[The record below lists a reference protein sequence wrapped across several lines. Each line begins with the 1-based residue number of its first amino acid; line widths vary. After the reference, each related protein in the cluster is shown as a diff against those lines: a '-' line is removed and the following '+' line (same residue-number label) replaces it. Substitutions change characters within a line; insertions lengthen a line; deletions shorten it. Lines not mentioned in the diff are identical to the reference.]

1 LKETYCTKHKAKKF
15 PMSNFFE
22 SLVCPKTKTKLVLS
36 ADGQTLSNTSSQEPL
51 SFDVNEIVDLTY
63 PKELFEQDRKERIA
77 YDDAFQRYDR
87 GVTWVFESLNS
98 DEQTNREKMCSL
110 LGLKPGMKV
119 LEVGAGTGKDSE
131 LIIKAIAPDGEAY
144 LSDLSPK
151 MLQLAKQRL
160 NPEGVAVNYFIA
172 NGTYLPFE
180 DNTFDAVFH
189 FGGINTFAERKE
201 AFEEFSRVV
210 KVGGRVVV
218 GDESVPPW
226 LRNEE
231 SYAMLMKANPMFADE
246 VPLQDLPKNIENF
259 ELHWIF
265 GFGYYVMAYTKTAT
279 SPEVNVDLPI
289 PGKDFVDN
297 WRRRASLKG

>member
-1 LKETYCTKHKAKKF
+1 MNNYEQ
-15 PMSNFFE
+15 NFI
-22 SLVCPKTKTKLVLS
+22 CPKTKTKLVLS
-36 ADGQTLSNTSSQEPL
+36 ADGKTLHNTSSDEPI
-51 SFDVNEIVDLTY
+51 SYEIDDILDLTY
-63 PKELFEQDRKERIA
+63 PKELFEQDRKERVA

-98 DEQTNREKMCSL
+98 NEQVNRQKMCDL
-110 LGLKPGMKV
+110 LHLKPGMKV

-131 LIIKAIAPDGEAY
+131 LIIKAIAPNGEAY

-160 NPEGVAVNYFIA
+160 NPEGVTVNYFIA

-201 AFEEFSRVV
+201 AFEEFSRVA
-210 KVGGRVVV
+210 KVGARIVV
-218 GDESVPPW
+218 GDESVPSW
-226 LRNEE
+226 LRNEPT
-231 SYAMLMKANPMFADE
+231 YKTLMKANPMFADE

-265 GFGYYVMAYTKTAT
+265 GFGYYVMGYNKSAIN
-279 SPEVNVDLPI
+279 PEVNVNLQI
-289 PGKDFVDN
+289 PGKDFEDN
-297 WRRRASLKG
+297 WRLRAEKKQ

>member
-1 LKETYCTKHKAKKF
+1 MIT
-15 PMSNFFE
+15 SNFI
-22 SLVCPKTKTKLVLS
+22 CPKTKTKLILS
-36 ADGQTLSNTSSQEPL
+36 EDGKTLHNTSTDELISY
-51 SFDVNEIVDLTY
+51 EIDDILDLTY
-63 PKELFEQDRKERIA
+63 PKELFEQDRKERVA

-98 DEQTNREKMCSL
+98 DEQVNRQKMCDL
-110 LGLKPGMKV
+110 LHLKPGMKV

-160 NPEGVAVNYFIA
+160 NPEGVTVNYFIA

-201 AFEEFSRVV
+201 AFDEFSRVA
-210 KVGGRVVV
+210 KVGARIVV
-218 GDESVPPW
+218 GDESVPSW
-226 LRNEE
+226 LRNEPT
-231 SYAMLMKANPMFADE
+231 YKTLMKANPMFADE

-265 GFGYYVMAYTKTAT
+265 GFGYYVMGYNKSAT
-279 SPEVNVDLPI
+279 NPEVNVNLQI
-289 PGKDFVDN
+289 PGKDFEDN
-297 WRRRASLKG
+297 WRLRAEKK

>member
-1 LKETYCTKHKAKKF
+1 MNNYEQ
-15 PMSNFFE
+15 NFI
-22 SLVCPKTKTKLVLS
+22 CPKTKTKLILS
-36 ADGQTLSNTSSQEPL
+36 DDGKTLHNTSAEEPL
-51 SFDVNEIVDLTY
+51 SYEIDDILDLTY
-63 PKELFEQDRKERIA
+63 PKELFEQDRKERVA

-98 DEQTNREKMCSL
+98 DEQVNRQKMCDL
-110 LGLKPGMKV
+110 LHLKPGMKV

-131 LIIKAIAPDGEAY
+131 LIIKAIAPNGEAY

-160 NPEGVAVNYFIA
+160 NSEGVTVNYFIA

-201 AFEEFSRVV
+201 AFIEFSRVA
-210 KVGGRVVV
+210 KVGARIVV
-218 GDESVPPW
+218 GDESVPSW
-226 LRNEE
+226 LRNEPT
-231 SYAMLMKANPMFADE
+231 YKTLMKANPMFADE

-265 GFGYYVMAYTKTAT
+265 GFGYYVMGYNKSGN
-279 SPEVNVDLPI
+279 SPEVNVNLQI
-289 PGKDFVDN
+289 PGKDFEDN
-297 WRRRASLKG
+297 WRLRAEKK

>member
-1 LKETYCTKHKAKKF
+1 MNNYEQ
-15 PMSNFFE
+15 NFI
-22 SLVCPKTKTKLVLS
+22 CPKTKTKLILSDDGKTLHNTS
-36 ADGQTLSNTSSQEPL
+36 ADEPL
-51 SFDVNEIVDLTY
+51 SYEIDDILDLTY
-63 PKELFEQDRKERIA
+63 PKELFEQDRKERVA

-98 DEQTNREKMCSL
+98 DEQVNRQKMCDL
-110 LGLKPGMKV
+110 LHLKPGMKV

-131 LIIKAIAPDGEAY
+131 LIIKAIAPNGEAY

-160 NPEGVAVNYFIA
+160 NSVGVTVNYFIA

-201 AFEEFSRVV
+201 AFEEFSRVA
-210 KVGGRVVV
+210 KVGARIVV
-218 GDESVPPW
+218 GDESVPSW
-226 LRNEE
+226 LRNEPT
-231 SYAMLMKANPMFADE
+231 YKTLMKANPMFADE

-265 GFGYYVMAYTKTAT
+265 GFGYYVMGYNKSGI
-279 SPEVNVDLPI
+279 SPEVNINLQI
-289 PGKDFVDN
+289 PGKDFEDN
-297 WRRRASLKG
+297 WRLRAEKK

>member
-1 LKETYCTKHKAKKF
+1 MNNYEQ
-15 PMSNFFE
+15 NFI
-22 SLVCPKTKTKLVLS
+22 CPKTKTKLVLS
-36 ADGQTLSNTSSQEPL
+36 EDGKTLHNTSSDEPI
-51 SFDVNEIVDLTY
+51 SYEIDDILDLTY
-63 PKELFEQDRKERIA
+63 PKELFEQDRKERVA

-98 DEQTNREKMCSL
+98 DEQVNRQKMCDL
-110 LGLKPGMKV
+110 LHLKPGMKV

-131 LIIKAIAPDGEAY
+131 LIIKAIAPNGEAY

-160 NPEGVAVNYFIA
+160 NPEGVTVNYFIA

-201 AFEEFSRVV
+201 AFEEFSRVA
-210 KVGGRVVV
+210 KVGARIVV
-218 GDESVPPW
+218 GDESVPSW
-226 LRNEE
+226 LRNEPT
-231 SYAMLMKANPMFADE
+231 YKTLMKANPMFADE

-265 GFGYYVMAYTKTAT
+265 GFGYYVMGYNKSAIN
-279 SPEVNVDLPI
+279 PEVNINLQI
-289 PGKDFVDN
+289 PGKDFEDN
-297 WRRRASLKG
+297 WRLRAEKK

>member
-1 LKETYCTKHKAKKF
+1 MNNYEQ
-15 PMSNFFE
+15 NFI
-22 SLVCPKTKTKLVLS
+22 CPKTRTKLILSDDGKTLHNTS
-36 ADGQTLSNTSSQEPL
+36 ADEPL
-51 SFDVNEIVDLTY
+51 SYEIDDILDLTY
-63 PKELFEQDRKERIA
+63 PKELFEQDRKERVA

-98 DEQTNREKMCSL
+98 DEQVNRQKMCDL
-110 LGLKPGMKV
+110 LHLKPGMKV

-131 LIIKAIAPDGEAY
+131 LIIKAIAPNGEAY

-160 NPEGVAVNYFIA
+160 NPEGVTVNYFIA

-201 AFEEFSRVV
+201 AFEEFSRVA
-210 KVGGRVVV
+210 KVGARIVV
-218 GDESVPPW
+218 GDESVPSW
-226 LRNEE
+226 LRNEPT
-231 SYAMLMKANPMFADE
+231 YQTLMKANPMFADE

-265 GFGYYVMAYTKTAT
+265 GFGYYVMGYNKSDV
-279 SPEVNVDLPI
+279 SPEVNVNLQI
-289 PGKDFVDN
+289 PGKDFEDN
-297 WRRRASLKG
+297 WRLRAEKK

>member
-1 LKETYCTKHKAKKF
+1 MNNYEQ
-15 PMSNFFE
+15 NFI
-22 SLVCPKTKTKLVLS
+22 CPKTKTKLILS
-36 ADGQTLSNTSSQEPL
+36 EDGKTLHNTSSDEPI
-51 SFDVNEIVDLTY
+51 SYEIDDILDLTY
-63 PKELFEQDRKERIA
+63 PKELFEQDRKERVA

-98 DEQTNREKMCSL
+98 DEQVNRQKMCDL
-110 LGLKPGMKV
+110 LHLKPGMKV

-131 LIIKAIAPDGEAY
+131 LIIKAIAPNGEAY

-160 NPEGVAVNYFIA
+160 NPQGVTVNYFIA

-201 AFEEFSRVV
+201 AFEEFSRVA
-210 KVGGRVVV
+210 KVGARIVV
-218 GDESVPPW
+218 GDESVPSW
-226 LRNEE
+226 LRNEPT
-231 SYAMLMKANPMFADE
+231 YKTLMKANPMFADE
-246 VPLQDLPKNIENF
+246 VPLQDLPRNIENF

-265 GFGYYVMAYTKTAT
+265 GFGYYVMGYNKSAIN
-279 SPEVNVDLPI
+279 PEVNVNLQI
-289 PGKDFVDN
+289 PGKDFEDN
-297 WRRRASLKG
+297 WRLRAEKK

>member
-1 LKETYCTKHKAKKF
+1 MNNYEQ
-15 PMSNFFE
+15 NFI
-22 SLVCPKTKTKLVLS
+22 CPKTKTKLVLS
-36 ADGQTLSNTSSQEPL
+36 EDGKTLHNTSPDEPI
-51 SFDVNEIVDLTY
+51 SYEIDDILDLTY
-63 PKELFEQDRKERIA
+63 PKELFEQDRKERVA

-98 DEQTNREKMCSL
+98 DEQVNRQKMCDL
-110 LGLKPGMKV
+110 LHLKPCMKV

-131 LIIKAIAPDGEAY
+131 LIIQAIAPNGEAY

-160 NPEGVAVNYFIA
+160 NPEGVTVNYFIA

-201 AFEEFSRVV
+201 AFEEFSRVA
-210 KVGGRVVV
+210 KVGARIVV
-218 GDESVPPW
+218 GDESVPSW
-226 LRNEE
+226 LRNEPT
-231 SYAMLMKANPMFADE
+231 YKTLMKANPMFADE

-265 GFGYYVMAYTKTAT
+265 GFGYYVMGYNKSAIN
-279 SPEVNVDLPI
+279 PEVNVNLQI
-289 PGKDFVDN
+289 PGKDFEDN
-297 WRRRASLKG
+297 WRLRAEKK

>member
-1 LKETYCTKHKAKKF
+1 MNNYEQ
-15 PMSNFFE
+15 NFI
-22 SLVCPKTKTKLVLS
+22 CPKTKTKLVLLE
-36 ADGQTLSNTSSQEPL
+36 DGKTLHNTSTEEPI
-51 SFDVNEIVDLTY
+51 SYEIDDILDLTY
-63 PKELFEQDRKERIA
+63 PKELFEQDRKERVA

-98 DEQTNREKMCSL
+98 DEQVNRQKMCDL
-110 LGLKPGMKV
+110 LHLKPGMKV

-131 LIIKAIAPDGEAY
+131 LIIKAIAPNGEAY

-160 NPEGVAVNYFIA
+160 NPDGVTVNYFIA

-201 AFEEFSRVV
+201 AFEEFSRVA
-210 KVGGRVVV
+210 KVGARIVV
-218 GDESVPPW
+218 GDESVPAW
-226 LRNEE
+226 LRNEPT
-231 SYAMLMKANPMFADE
+231 YQTLMKANPMFADE

-265 GFGYYVMAYTKTAT
+265 GFGYYVMGYNKSAT
-279 SPEVNVDLPI
+279 NPEVNVNLQI
-289 PGKDFVDN
+289 PGKDFEDN
-297 WRRRASLKG
+297 WRLRAEKK

>member
-1 LKETYCTKHKAKKF
+1 MIT
-15 PMSNFFE
+15 SNFI
-22 SLVCPKTKTKLVLS
+22 CPKTKTKLILS
-36 ADGQTLSNTSSQEPL
+36 EDGKTLHNTSSDEPI
-51 SFDVNEIVDLTY
+51 SYEIDDILDLTY
-63 PKELFEQDRKERIA
+63 PKELFEQDRKERVA

-98 DEQTNREKMCSL
+98 DETLNRQKMCDL
-110 LGLKPGMKV
+110 LHLKPGMKV

-131 LIIKAIAPDGEAY
+131 LIIKAISPNGEAY

-160 NPEGVAVNYFIA
+160 NPDGVTVNYFIA

-201 AFEEFSRVV
+201 AFEEFSRVA
-210 KVGGRVVV
+210 KVGARIVV
-218 GDESVPPW
+218 GDESVPSW
-226 LRNEE
+226 LRNEPT
-231 SYAMLMKANPMFADE
+231 YKTLMKANPMFADE

-265 GFGYYVMAYTKTAT
+265 GFGYYVMGYNKSAIY
-279 SPEVNVDLPI
+279 PEVNVNLQI
-289 PGKDFVDN
+289 PGKDFEDN
-297 WRRRASLKG
+297 WRLRAEKK

>member
-1 LKETYCTKHKAKKF
+1 MNNYEQ
-15 PMSNFFE
+15 NFI
-22 SLVCPKTKTKLVLS
+22 CPKTKTKLVLS
-36 ADGQTLSNTSSQEPL
+36 KNGKTLHNTSSDEPI
-51 SFDVNEIVDLTY
+51 SYEIDDILDLTY
-63 PKELFEQDRKERIA
+63 PKELFEQDRKERVA

-98 DEQTNREKMCSL
+98 DEQVNRQKMCDL
-110 LGLKPGMKV
+110 LHLKPGMKV

-131 LIIKAIAPDGEAY
+131 LIIKAIAPNGEAY

-160 NPEGVAVNYFIA
+160 NPEGVTVNYFIA

-201 AFEEFSRVV
+201 AFEEFSRVA
-210 KVGGRVVV
+210 KVGSRIVV
-218 GDESVPPW
+218 GDESVPSW
-226 LRNEE
+226 LRDEPT
-231 SYAMLMKANPMFADE
+231 YKTLMKANPMFADE

-265 GFGYYVMAYTKTAT
+265 GFGYYVMGYNKSAIN
-279 SPEVNVDLPI
+279 PEVNVNLQI
-289 PGKDFVDN
+289 PGKDFEDN
-297 WRRRASLKG
+297 WRIRAEKK

>member
-1 LKETYCTKHKAKKF
+1 MNNYEQ
-15 PMSNFFE
+15 NFI
-22 SLVCPKTKTKLVLS
+22 CPKTKTKLVLS
-36 ADGQTLSNTSSQEPL
+36 EDGKTLHNTSSDEPI
-51 SFDVNEIVDLTY
+51 SYEIGDILDLTY
-63 PKELFEQDRKERIA
+63 PKELFEQDRKERVA

-98 DEQTNREKMCSL
+98 DEQVNRQKMCDL
-110 LGLKPGMKV
+110 LHLKPGMKV

-131 LIIKAIAPDGEAY
+131 LIIKAIAPNGEAY

-160 NPEGVAVNYFIA
+160 NPEGVTVNYFIA

-201 AFEEFSRVV
+201 AFEEFSRVA
-210 KVGGRVVV
+210 KVGARIVI
-218 GDESVPPW
+218 GDESVPSW
-226 LRNEE
+226 LRNEPT
-231 SYAMLMKANPMFADE
+231 YKTLMKANPMFADE

-265 GFGYYVMAYTKTAT
+265 GFGYYVMGYNKSAI
-279 SPEVNVDLPI
+279 SPEVNVNLQI
-289 PGKDFVDN
+289 PGKDFEDN
-297 WRRRASLKG
+297 WRLRAEKK

>member
-1 LKETYCTKHKAKKF
+1 MNNYEQ
-15 PMSNFFE
+15 NFI
-22 SLVCPKTKTKLVLS
+22 CPKTKTKLVLS
-36 ADGQTLSNTSSQEPL
+36 EDGKTLHNTSSDEL
-51 SFDVNEIVDLTY
+51 ISYEIDDILDLTY
-63 PKELFEQDRKERIA
+63 PKELFEQDRKERVA

-98 DEQTNREKMCSL
+98 DEQVNRQKMCDL
-110 LGLKPGMKV
+110 LHLKPGMKV

-131 LIIKAIAPDGEAY
+131 LIIKAIAPNGEAY

-160 NPEGVAVNYFIA
+160 NPEGVMVNYFIA

-201 AFEEFSRVV
+201 AFEEFSRVA
-210 KVGGRVVV
+210 KVGARIVV
-218 GDESVPPW
+218 GDESVPSW
-226 LRNEE
+226 LRNEPT
-231 SYAMLMKANPMFADE
+231 YKTLMKANPMFADE

-265 GFGYYVMAYTKTAT
+265 GFGYYVMGYNKSAIN
-279 SPEVNVDLPI
+279 PEVNVNLQI
-289 PGKDFVDN
+289 PGKDFEDN
-297 WRRRASLKG
+297 WRLRAEKK

>member
-1 LKETYCTKHKAKKF
+1 MNNYEQ
-15 PMSNFFE
+15 NFI
-22 SLVCPKTKTKLVLS
+22 CPKTKTKLVLS
-36 ADGQTLSNTSSQEPL
+36 EDGKTLHNTSSDEPI
-51 SFDVNEIVDLTY
+51 SYEIDDILDLTY
-63 PKELFEQDRKERIA
+63 PKELFEQDRKERVA

-98 DEQTNREKMCSL
+98 DEQVNRQKMCDL
-110 LGLKPGMKV
+110 LHLKPGMKV

-131 LIIKAIAPDGEAY
+131 LIIKAIAPNGEAY

-160 NPEGVAVNYFIA
+160 NPEGVTVNYFIA

-201 AFEEFSRVV
+201 AFVEFSRVA
-210 KVGGRVVV
+210 KVGARIVV
-218 GDESVPPW
+218 GDESVPSW
-226 LRNEE
+226 LRNEPT
-231 SYAMLMKANPMFADE
+231 YKTLMKANPMFADE

-265 GFGYYVMAYTKTAT
+265 GFGYYVMGYNKAAIN
-279 SPEVNVDLPI
+279 PEVNVNLQI
-289 PGKDFVDN
+289 PGKDFEDN
-297 WRRRASLKG
+297 WRLRAEKK

>member
-1 LKETYCTKHKAKKF
+1 MNNYEQ
-15 PMSNFFE
+15 NFI
-22 SLVCPKTKTKLVLS
+22 CPKTKTKLILS
-36 ADGQTLSNTSSQEPL
+36 ENGKILHNTSSDEPI
-51 SFDVNEIVDLTY
+51 SYEIDDILDLTY
-63 PKELFEQDRKERIA
+63 PKELFEQDRKERVA

-98 DEQTNREKMCSL
+98 NEQVNRQKMCDL
-110 LGLKPGMKV
+110 LHLKPGMKV

-131 LIIKAIAPDGEAY
+131 LIIKAIAPNGEAY

-160 NPEGVAVNYFIA
+160 NPEGVTVNYFIA

-201 AFEEFSRVV
+201 AFEEFNRVA
-210 KVGGRVVV
+210 KVGARIVV
-218 GDESVPPW
+218 GDESVPSW
-226 LRNEE
+226 LRNEPT
-231 SYAMLMKANPMFADE
+231 YKTLMKANPMFADE

-265 GFGYYVMAYTKTAT
+265 GFGYYVMGYNKSAIN
-279 SPEVNVDLPI
+279 PEVNVNLQI
-289 PGKDFVDN
+289 PGKDFEDN
-297 WRRRASLKG
+297 WRLRAVKK

>member
-1 LKETYCTKHKAKKF
+1 MNNYEQ
-15 PMSNFFE
+15 NFI
-22 SLVCPKTKTKLVLS
+22 CPKTKTKLVLS
-36 ADGQTLSNTSSQEPL
+36 TDGKTLHNSSTDEPI
-51 SFDVNEIVDLTY
+51 SYEIDDILDLTY
-63 PKELFEQDRKERIA
+63 PKELFEQDRKERVA

-98 DEQTNREKMCSL
+98 DEQANRQKMCDL
-110 LGLKPGMKV
+110 LHLKPGMKV

-131 LIIKAIAPDGEAY
+131 LIIKSIAPNGEAY

-160 NPEGVAVNYFIA
+160 NSEGVSVNYFIA

-201 AFEEFSRVV
+201 AFEEFNRVA
-210 KVGGRVVV
+210 KVGARIVV
-218 GDESVPPW
+218 GDESVPAW
-226 LRNEE
+226 LRNEPTFKT
-231 SYAMLMKANPMFADE
+231 LMKANPMFADE
-246 VPLQDLPKNIENF
+246 VPLQDLPKNIKNF

-265 GFGYYVMAYTKTAT
+265 GFGYYVMGYNKAAVN
-279 SPEVNVDLPI
+279 PEVNIDLQI
-289 PGKDFVDN
+289 PGKDFEDN
-297 WRRRASLKG
+297 WRLRAEKK

>member
-1 LKETYCTKHKAKKF
+1 MIT
-15 PMSNFFE
+15 SNFI
-22 SLVCPKTKTKLVLS
+22 CPKTKTKLVLS
-36 ADGQTLSNTSSQEPL
+36 EDGKTLHNTSSDEPISYKIDDIL
-51 SFDVNEIVDLTY
+51 DLTY
-63 PKELFEQDRKERIA
+63 PKELFEQDRKERVA

-98 DEQTNREKMCSL
+98 DEALNRQKMCDL
-110 LGLKPGMKV
+110 LHLKPGMKV

-131 LIIKAIAPDGEAY
+131 LIIKAIAPNGEAY

-160 NPEGVAVNYFIA
+160 NPDGVTVNYFIA

-201 AFEEFSRVV
+201 AFEEFSRVA
-210 KVGGRVVV
+210 KVGARIVV
-218 GDESVPPW
+218 GDESVPSW
-226 LRNEE
+226 LRNEPT
-231 SYAMLMKANPMFADE
+231 YKTLMKANPMFADE

-265 GFGYYVMAYTKTAT
+265 GFGYYVIGYNKSAIN
-279 SPEVNVDLPI
+279 PEVNVNLQI
-289 PGKDFVDN
+289 PGKDFEDN
-297 WRRRASLKG
+297 WRLRAEKK

>member
-1 LKETYCTKHKAKKF
+1 MNNYEQ
-15 PMSNFFE
+15 NFI
-22 SLVCPKTKTKLVLS
+22 CPKTKTKLVLS
-36 ADGQTLSNTSSQEPL
+36 EDGKTLHNTSSDEPI
-51 SFDVNEIVDLTY
+51 SYEIDDILDLTY
-63 PKELFEQDRKERIA
+63 PKELFEQDRKERVA

-98 DEQTNREKMCSL
+98 DEQVNRQKMCDL
-110 LGLKPGMKV
+110 LHLKPGMKV

-131 LIIKAIAPDGEAY
+131 LIIKAIAPNGEAY

-160 NPEGVAVNYFIA
+160 NPEGVTVNYFIA

-201 AFEEFSRVV
+201 AFEEFSRVA
-210 KVGGRVVV
+210 KVGARIVV
-218 GDESVPPW
+218 GDESVPSW
-226 LRNEE
+226 LRNEPT
-231 SYAMLMKANPMFADE
+231 YKTLMKANPMFADE

-265 GFGYYVMAYTKTAT
+265 GFGYYVIGYNKSAIN
-279 SPEVNVDLPI
+279 PEVNVNLQI
-289 PGKDFVDN
+289 PGKDFEDN
-297 WRRRASLKG
+297 WRLRAEKK

>member
-1 LKETYCTKHKAKKF
+1 MNNYEQ
-15 PMSNFFE
+15 NFI
-22 SLVCPKTKTKLVLS
+22 CPKTKTKLVLS
-36 ADGQTLSNTSSQEPL
+36 EDGKTLHNTSSDEPI
-51 SFDVNEIVDLTY
+51 SYEIDDILDLTY
-63 PKELFEQDRKERIA
+63 PKELFEQDRKERVA

-98 DEQTNREKMCSL
+98 DEQVNRQKMCDL
-110 LGLKPGMKV
+110 LHLKPGMKV

-131 LIIKAIAPDGEAY
+131 LIIKAIAPNGEAY

-160 NPEGVAVNYFIA
+160 NPEGVTVNYFIA

-201 AFEEFSRVV
+201 AFEEFSRVA
-210 KVGGRVVV
+210 KVGARIVV
-218 GDESVPPW
+218 GDESVPSW
-226 LRNEE
+226 LRNEPT
-231 SYAMLMKANPMFADE
+231 YKTLMKANPMFADE

-265 GFGYYVMAYTKTAT
+265 GFGYYVMGYNKSAIN
-279 SPEVNVDLPI
+279 PEVNVNLQI
-289 PGKDFVDN
+289 PGKDFEDN
-297 WRRRASLKG
+297 WRLRAKKK

>member
-1 LKETYCTKHKAKKF
+1 MNNYEQ
-15 PMSNFFE
+15 NFI
-22 SLVCPKTKTKLVLS
+22 CPKTKTKLVLS
-36 ADGQTLSNTSSQEPL
+36 EDGKTLHNTSTDEPI
-51 SFDVNEIVDLTY
+51 SYEIDDILDLTY
-63 PKELFEQDRKERIA
+63 PKELFEQDRKERVA

-98 DEQTNREKMCSL
+98 DEQVNRQKMCDL
-110 LGLKPGMKV
+110 LHLKPGMKV

-131 LIIKAIAPDGEAY
+131 LIIKAIAPNGEAY

-160 NPEGVAVNYFIA
+160 NPEGVTVNYFIA

-201 AFEEFSRVV
+201 AFEEFSRVA
-210 KVGGRVVV
+210 KIGARIVV
-218 GDESVPPW
+218 GDESVPSW
-226 LRNEE
+226 LRNEPT
-231 SYAMLMKANPMFADE
+231 YKTLMKANPMFADE

-265 GFGYYVMAYTKTAT
+265 GFGYYVMGYNKSAVN
-279 SPEVNVDLPI
+279 PEVNVNLQI
-289 PGKDFVDN
+289 PGKDFEDN
-297 WRRRASLKG
+297 WRLRAEKK

>member
-1 LKETYCTKHKAKKF
+1 MNNYEQ
-15 PMSNFFE
+15 NFI
-22 SLVCPKTKTKLVLS
+22 CPKTKTKLVLS
-36 ADGQTLSNTSSQEPL
+36 EDGKTLHNTSSDEPI
-51 SFDVNEIVDLTY
+51 SYEIDDILDLTY
-63 PKELFEQDRKERIA
+63 PKELFEQDRKERVA

-98 DEQTNREKMCSL
+98 DEQANRQKMCDL
-110 LGLKPGMKV
+110 LHLKPGMKV

-131 LIIKAIAPDGEAY
+131 LIIKAIAPNGEAY

-201 AFEEFSRVV
+201 AFEEFSRVA
-210 KVGGRVVV
+210 KVGARIVV
-218 GDESVPPW
+218 GDESVPSW
-226 LRNEE
+226 LRNEPT
-231 SYAMLMKANPMFADE
+231 YKTLMKANPMFADE

-265 GFGYYVMAYTKTAT
+265 GFGYYVMGYNKSAAN
-279 SPEVNVDLPI
+279 PEVNVNLQI
-289 PGKDFVDN
+289 PGKDFEDN
-297 WRRRASLKG
+297 WRLRAEKK

>member
-1 LKETYCTKHKAKKF
+1 MNNYEQ
-15 PMSNFFE
+15 NFI
-22 SLVCPKTKTKLVLS
+22 CPKTKTKLVLS
-36 ADGQTLSNTSSQEPL
+36 ENGKTLHNTSSDEPI
-51 SFDVNEIVDLTY
+51 SYEIDDILDLTY
-63 PKELFEQDRKERIA
+63 PKELFEQDRKERVA

-98 DEQTNREKMCSL
+98 DEQVNRQKMCDL
-110 LGLKPGMKV
+110 LHLKPGMKV

-131 LIIKAIAPDGEAY
+131 LIIKAIAPNGEAY

-201 AFEEFSRVV
+201 AFEEFSRVA
-210 KVGGRVVV
+210 KVGSRIVV
-218 GDESVPPW
+218 GDESVPSW
-226 LRNEE
+226 LRNEPT
-231 SYAMLMKANPMFADE
+231 YKTLMKANPMFADE

-265 GFGYYVMAYTKTAT
+265 GFGYYVMGYNKSAIN
-279 SPEVNVDLPI
+279 PEVNVNLQI
-289 PGKDFVDN
+289 PGKDFEDN
-297 WRRRASLKG
+297 WRIRAEKK